1 MGSADLAGRIDTVE
15 HRMDSM
21 ELRWDESFAVLRT
34 QILQSDC
41 ETREAILAT
50 LRGEVA
56 GEFSAMRTEVAGEF
70 SAMRTE
76 VAGEF
81 SAMRTEVAGEFSAMR
96 TEVAE
101 KFSVM
106 RTEVAGEFSAM
117 RTEVAGEFSMQR
129 AHFETALAN
138 GQDETRRYMKVLYE
152 DILSRIALLGEGRP
166 SSS

>member
-21 ELRWDESFAVLRT
+21 ELRWDESFAALRT

-56 GEFSAMRTEVAGEF
+56 GEFSAMRTDVAGEF
-70 SAMRTE
+70 SA
-76 VAGEF
+76 
-81 SAMRTEVAGEFSAMR
+81 
-96 TEVAE
+96 
-101 KFSVM
+101 M

>member
-21 ELRWDESFAVLRT
+21 ELRWDESFAALRT

-50 LRGEVA
+50 LRG
-56 GEFSAMRTEVAGEF
+56 
-70 SAMRTE
+70 
-76 VAGEF
+76 
-81 SAMRTEVAGEFSAMR
+81 
-96 TEVAE
+96 
-101 KFSVM
+101 
-106 RTEVAGEFSAM
+106 EVAGEFSAM

>member
-21 ELRWDESFAVLRT
+21 ELRWDESFAALRT

-50 LRGEVA
+50 LRGEVV

-70 SAMRTE
+70 STL
-76 VAGEF
+76 
-81 SAMRTEVAGEFSAMR
+81 
-96 TEVAE
+96 
-101 KFSVM
+101 
-106 RTEVAGEFSAM
+106 

>member
-50 LRGEVA
+50 LRG
-56 GEFSAMRTEVAGEF
+56 
-70 SAMRTE
+70 E

>member
-21 ELRWDESFAVLRT
+21 EPRWDESFAALRT

-50 LRGEVA
+50 LRGEVV

-70 SAMRTE
+70 STL
-76 VAGEF
+76 
-81 SAMRTEVAGEFSAMR
+81 
-96 TEVAE
+96 
-101 KFSVM
+101 
-106 RTEVAGEFSAM
+106 

>member
-21 ELRWDESFAVLRT
+21 ELHWDESFAALSR

-50 LRGEVA
+50 LRGEVV
-56 GEFSAMRTEVAGEF
+56 GEFSA
-70 SAMRTE
+70 
-76 VAGEF
+76 
-81 SAMRTEVAGEFSAMR
+81 
-96 TEVAE
+96 
-101 KFSVM
+101 M

-138 GQDETRRYMKVLYE
+138 GQDETRRYMKILYE

>member
-81 SAMRTEVAGEFSAMR
+81 S
-96 TEVAE
+96 
-101 KFSVM
+101 
-106 RTEVAGEFSAM
+106 
-117 RTEVAGEFSMQR
+117 MQR